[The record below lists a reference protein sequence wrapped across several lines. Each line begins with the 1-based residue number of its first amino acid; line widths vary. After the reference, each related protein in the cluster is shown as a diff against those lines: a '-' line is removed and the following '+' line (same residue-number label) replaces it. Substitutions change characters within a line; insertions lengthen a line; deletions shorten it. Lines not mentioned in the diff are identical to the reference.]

1 MKKKIIIF
9 LLMFGSLLLV
19 GCGENMTAKKAVRDY
34 LEMYVTLDDRV
45 TDQLDEFVNKEDL
58 SDEQKEKYK
67 EVLRKE
73 YTSLSY
79 SLENE
84 RVEGDVAYITA
95 KVNVIDLYKVQ
106 KDALNYFEEH
116 KDEFNN
122 EDGEYD
128 KNKFLD
134 YKLDQMKMATDTIDY
149 EIEFKVVNEGN
160 NEWVVSQ
167 LSNESLEKLHGI
179 YNYEE

>member
-19 GCGENMTAKKAVRDY
+19 GCDENMTAKEAVRDY

-128 KNKFLD
+128 KNRFLD